1 MLLKKTFFKLMN
13 NSVFGKTIENIRK
26 RVDVRLL
33 TSKEKQVKLASK
45 PTYGRRKIFYDNLVA
60 GHKIKETITLKTPAY
75 VGMCILDLSKTPMYD
90 CHYNYIKQKNGNKA
104 KLLFNDTV

>member
-1 MLLKKTFFKLMN
+1 MN

-75 VGMCILDLSKTPMYD
+75 VGVLLILVRHQCMIFSIIILNKSMV
-90 CHYNYIKQKNGNKA
+90 IKQNYY
-104 KLLFNDTV
+104 LLIQTL